1 MTKVINTEK
10 FATKFFTKSEIRYIN
25 TATAWYIVIPSM
37 VPEGCTYKTINY
49 TAKVVEITITTK
61 EQMNALNK
69 AMDKRVKSLRDKM
82 KHIDVDAWCKECD
95 ERAAAAKKAKREEEA
110 IGAQLKA
117 DGMWGVFSTLCA
129 LRLGENTGNLTACWS
144 KWNGIACNEYYDR
157 DNGYSKS
164 CKFVMVRRDFTLN
177 IRRGWHLFFIGG
189 LLTFIKGDT
198 IIRDGMPCEWVEQG
212 KAIAD
217 LRTVKGYL
225 VRGEHIEAKS
235 LKEAKAINAEHRAMK
250 LARLLSA
257 RKRAERRAEQKANGS
272 LMVTFQDSLN
282 AGNCRPGTMEF
293 KHRYEEAIGHKADK
307 ISIADL
313 RKYGKLFGVEYYAE
327 NAIQY
332 ALNH

>member
-37 VPEGCTYKTINY
+37 VPEGCTYKTLNY

-69 AMDKRVKSLRDKM
+69 AMDKRVKSLRNKM
-82 KHIDVDAWCKECD
+82 KHIDVDAWCKESD
-95 ERAAAAKKAKREEEA
+95 ERAAARRKAEREEKA
-110 IGAQLKA
+110 INEMLKA
-117 DGMWGVFSTLCA
+117 DGMYSYRDA
-129 LRLGENTGNLTACWS
+129 IYSLRTGENLGSLHARYAST
-144 KWNGIACNEYYDR
+144 NGIDLHEDFER
-157 DNGYSKS
+157 YSKS
-164 CKFVMVRRDFTLN
+164 CKFWKVTRSFTLN

-250 LARLLSA
+250 MARILSA

-272 LMVTFQDSLN
+272 LMITFQDSLN

-293 KHRYEEAIGHKADK
+293 KHRYEEAIGHEAKA

-332 ALNH
+332 ALKH